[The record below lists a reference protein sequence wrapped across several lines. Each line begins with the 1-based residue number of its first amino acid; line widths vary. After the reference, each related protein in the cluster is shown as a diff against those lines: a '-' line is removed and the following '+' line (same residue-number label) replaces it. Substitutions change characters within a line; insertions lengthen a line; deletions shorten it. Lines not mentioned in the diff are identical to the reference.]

1 MQEDE
6 GSNVTQAMLKRTV
19 PSTGEL
25 LPVIGCGSWQTF
37 DVGASISEREP
48 LRDVL
53 RTLFDNGGSLID
65 SSPMYGKAEAAIGDL
80 LDDTGTRAK
89 AFTATKVWTRGREAG
104 IAQMTRSM
112 RLLKADSLDLI
123 QVHNLL
129 DWQIHLPTLHDWKER
144 GRIRYVGVT
153 HYTTGA
159 HDQLASIMR
168 TEPIDFV
175 QFNYALDDRAAER
188 SLLPLAAE
196 RGIAVLVNRP
206 FGEGALIRRL
216 SLRPVPDFA
225 SEIGC
230 TTWAELALKYLLA
243 DSAVTCL
250 IPATRQPGHMESN
263 ARSGADPL
271 PNAQMRRR
279 ILAAAGL

>member
-1 MQEDE
+1 
-6 GSNVTQAMLKRTV
+6 MLKRTV
-19 PSTGEL
+19 PSTGDL
-25 LPVIGCGSWQTF
+25 LPVVGCGTWQTF
-37 DVGASISEREP
+37 DVGASASEREP

-53 RTLFDNGGSLID
+53 RTLRDNGGSLID
-65 SSPMYGKAEAAIGDL
+65 SSPMYGKAEAVIGDL
-80 LDDTGTRAK
+80 LDDTGMRAK

-112 RLLKADSLDLI
+112 RLLKAESLDLI

-129 DWQIHLPTLHDWKER
+129 DWQIHLPTLRDWKEK

-153 HYTTGA
+153 HYTSGA
-159 HDQLASIMR
+159 HEQLTSILR

-175 QFNYALDDRAAER
+175 QFNYALDDRVAER

-196 RGIAVLVNRP
+196 RGIAILVNRP
-206 FGEGALIRRL
+206 FGQGALIRRL
-216 SLRPVPDFA
+216 SQRPVPDFA

-243 DSAVTCL
+243 DSAVTCI

-271 PNAQMRRR
+271 PNAQIRRR

>member
-1 MQEDE
+1 
-6 GSNVTQAMLKRTV
+6 
-19 PSTGEL
+19 
-25 LPVIGCGSWQTF
+25 
-37 DVGASISEREP
+37 
-48 LRDVL
+48 
-53 RTLFDNGGSLID
+53 
-65 SSPMYGKAEAAIGDL
+65 
-80 LDDTGTRAK
+80 
-89 AFTATKVWTRGREAG
+89 
-104 IAQMTRSM
+104 MTRSI
-112 RLLKADSLDLI
+112 RLLKAESLDLI

-129 DWQIHLPTLHDWKER
+129 DWQIHLPTLRDWKEK

-153 HYTTGA
+153 HYTSGA

-175 QFNYALDDRAAER
+175 QFNYALDDRAAEQN
-188 SLLPLAAE
+188 LLPLAAE

-206 FGEGALIRRL
+206 FGQGALIRRL
-216 SLRPVPDFA
+216 SQRPVPDFA

-271 PNAQMRRR
+271 PNTQNPTANTGCRRP
-279 ILAAAGL
+279 LATA